1 MHQRWVPCLVEVVHC
16 DQPAPKQWT
25 IPCLK
30 LIVNYCIKHRAFFV
44 NNLYIIYILS
54 WPHKKHQKT
63 LSRPLDS
70 NFKKIQGL
78 FKDLHRNLRT
88 FQGQMEFKDFSRTS
102 LKFKDFSRLC
112 EPCDHREGAVKSQ
125 EPSQCPKTAPYT
137 ISVSEHTK
145 QDGREKRKTKR
156 LCVTDVT
163 GLLFAGFVVIFN

>member
-1 MHQRWVPCLVEVVHC
+1 MATQKASKNTF
-16 DQPAPKQWT
+16 QAT
-25 IPCLK
+25 TLK
-30 LIVNYCIKHRAFFV
+30 FEEN
-44 NNLYIIYILS
+44 S
-54 WPHKKHQKT
+54 
-63 LSRPLDS
+63 
-70 NFKKIQGL
+70 
-78 FKDLHRNLRT
+78 RT
-88 FQGQMEFKDFSRTS
+88 FQGLAQKFKDFSRTS

-163 GLLFAGFVVIFN
+163 GLLFAGDRKSTL